1 VRCYSGDGEVGRGGR
16 YGNVLILGPPL
27 VIEDDVLDRGL
38 DTIVEIL
45 GQPAVD

>member
-1 VRCYSGDGEVGRGGR
+1 
-16 YGNVLILGPPL
+16 